1 LRHPPGSVGV
11 LGSERIQEEKMLARA
26 LLSAFVGTA
35 QVQLPLLGIAPPS
48 WKWGTNE
55 VLIDLGCTDP
65 EM

>member
-1 LRHPPGSVGV
+1 
-11 LGSERIQEEKMLARA
+11 MLARA

-55 VLIDLGCTDP
+55 VLIDLGHHLVYAVATVGGWILVGVAVS
-65 EM
+65 